1 MKPFEILVYGLN
13 ETEMAQ
19 IMATTVTECIV
30 YSTDIAT
37 DLIATVSDM
46 IIISTDYIL
55 PKDLS
60 MLLEFYGEIEHFSEM
75 VIFIGEIDLPNA
87 LKGKIRI
94 FANFEEM
101 ERTLKYLL
109 IKTRQ
114 KRRKSENF
122 SATLANAISIL
133 CSIKNLPGIS
143 TKELA
148 EKLEMSPRSIQRYIE
163 TLRIAGEWIEY
174 DPVKKGWKLSEG
186 KSVLLGD
193 F

>member
-174 DPVKKGWKLSEG
+174 DPVKKVGN
-186 KSVLLGD
+186 
-193 F
+193 